1 MQRRAWLVTTLLFAA
16 GCGGPAARGGK
27 SSRKGGHSRSGEP
40 RSVPPRKQ
48 PKGPR
53 TMSNLLVDAYIS
65 DLGSPSPE
73 KRIRAAEELANIGA
87 EAKSALPL
95 LDKLARDADAK
106 VSAAAKRAIKAIRGR

>member
-1 MQRRAWLVTTLLFAA
+1 MQRRAWLMATLLLAA
-16 GCGGPAARGGK
+16 GCGGPATRGAK
-27 SSRKGGHSRSGEP
+27 SSRKGAG
-40 RSVPPRKQ
+40 RKQ

-53 TMSNLLVDAYIS
+53 TMSNLLVDAYIG
-65 DLGSPSPE
+65 DLGSSAPQ

-95 LDKLARDADAK
+95 LDKMARDPDAK

>member
-27 SSRKGGHSRSGEP
+27 SSRKGA
-40 RSVPPRKQ
+40 PRKQ